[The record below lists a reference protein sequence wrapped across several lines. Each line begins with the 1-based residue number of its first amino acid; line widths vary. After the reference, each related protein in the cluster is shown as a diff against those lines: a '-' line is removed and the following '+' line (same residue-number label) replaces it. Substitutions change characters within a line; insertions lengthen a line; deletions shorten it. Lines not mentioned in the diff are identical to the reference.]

1 MLLCHVPPQVEQ
13 QTKFFESNT
22 ASEKGA
28 SLTELILSLEVG
40 SGYTIEGQKTGKE
53 DIGGLQIEVTPVYK
67 SDLKIWCRDSN
78 KEPGVFTPLQR
89 LHEQTTPA
97 ANNIKPGEKLRVHP
111 VPPVHEV
118 PYNISD
124 LVADLPTLETY
135 ITVRFS
141 GVQTTRY
148 TKIWDRLGIQIGN
161 KDDLHSN
168 GRPRR

>member
-1 MLLCHVPPQVEQ
+1 MEQ
-13 QTKFFESNT
+13 QTKFFKSNT
-22 ASEKGA
+22 ASEKGV

-53 DIGGLQIEVTPVYK
+53 NIGGLQIEVTPAYK
-67 SDLKIWCRDSN
+67 SDLKIWFRDSD

-97 ANNIKPGEKLRVHP
+97 ANNIKPGDKLRVHP
-111 VPPVHEV
+111 VPPIHEV
-118 PYNISD
+118 PYNISN
-124 LVADLPTLETY
+124 LVADLPTPETY

-148 TKIWDRLGIQIGN
+148 TKYGIGLESKLGTKTTCIRTVDHV
-161 KDDLHSN
+161 DD
-168 GRPRR
+168 